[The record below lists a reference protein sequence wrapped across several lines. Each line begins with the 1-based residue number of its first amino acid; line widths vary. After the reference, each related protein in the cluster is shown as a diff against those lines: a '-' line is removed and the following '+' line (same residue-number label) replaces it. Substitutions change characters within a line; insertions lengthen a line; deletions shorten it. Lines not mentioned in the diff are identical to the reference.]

1 MTYVQKVV
9 IGKAVLYQGD
19 CMDIL
24 PALQGIDA
32 VICDPPYGLG
42 DKMTGGTKR
51 FSTGEGGMKTLG
63 DWDMQPVDGLL
74 GVLSGVAPIVM
85 IWGGNY
91 YPVPESRG
99 WLIWVKPN
107 GVQTMASVELC
118 WTNIDMNSK
127 HFTHPVNG
135 WLRDHPTQKPI
146 DLMRWCLS
154 FAPKAKLILDPFMGS
169 GTTGVAALMDGRK
182 FIGIEREKKYFDAA
196 CKRIEQAHAQGQLF
210 APERAKQVQTGF
222 DLEAA

>member
-1 MTYVQKVV
+1 MEPV
-9 IGKAVLYQGD
+9 IIGDATLFCAD
-19 CMDIL
+19 CMEVL
-24 PALQGIDA
+24 PTLAGIDA
-32 VICDPPYGLG
+32 VISDPPYGLG

-63 DWDMQPVDGLL
+63 DWDMKPVGGLL
-74 GVLSGVAPIVM
+74 EMLADVAPIKM
-85 IWGGNY
+85 LWGGNY

-99 WLIWVKPN
+99 WLVWVKPN

-135 WLRDHPTQKPI
+135 WERDHPTQKPI

-154 FAPKAKLILDPFMGS
+154 FAPKAKTICDPFMGS

-182 FIGIEREKKYFDAA
+182 FIGIEREEKYFQAA
-196 CKRIEQAHAQGQLF
+196 CRRIEQAVAQGQLF
-210 APERAKQVQTGF
+210 APEPPKAEQLN
-222 DLEAA
+222 LEAA

>member
-1 MTYVQKVV
+1 MSCVQKVT
-9 IGKAVLYQGD
+9 IGDATLYQGD

-24 PALQGIDA
+24 PLLNDVDA
-32 VICDPPYGLG
+32 VISDPPYGLG

-63 DWDMQPVDGLL
+63 DWDAQPVSGLL
-74 GVLSGVAPIVM
+74 DALAGVAPIKM
-85 IWGGNY
+85 LWGGNY

-99 WLIWVKPN
+99 WLVWVKPN

-127 HFTHPVNG
+127 HFTHSVNG
-135 WLRDHPTQKPI
+135 WNRDHPTQKPI
-146 DLMRWCLS
+146 DLMCWCLS
-154 FAPKAKLILDPFMGS
+154 FAPKAKTICDPFMGS

-182 FIGIEREKKYFDAA
+182 FIGIERETKYFDAA
-196 CKRIEQAHAQGQLF
+196 CRRMEQVHAQGRLF
-210 APERAKQVQTGF
+210 TPARAKQEQ
-222 DLEAA
+222 EALL